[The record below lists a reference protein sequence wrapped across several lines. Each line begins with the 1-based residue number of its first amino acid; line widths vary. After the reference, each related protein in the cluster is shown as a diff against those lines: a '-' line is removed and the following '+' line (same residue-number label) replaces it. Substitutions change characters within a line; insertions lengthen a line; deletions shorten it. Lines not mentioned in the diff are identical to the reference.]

1 MARNFAALMFTPA
14 VKAEQARRGSRPH
27 YEGSERTAAGA
38 DKLTS
43 EEIAF
48 IAERDSFYMASV
60 TSNGWPYVQ
69 HRGGPT
75 GFLKVID
82 ESTLAFADYGGN
94 RQYISTGNFVTDNR
108 VALIMVDYPKR
119 DRLKLLGRVEVFD
132 AERAVEWINRLRDRG
147 YDAKIERVFVIH
159 IQAFDWN
166 CQQHIVPRFTE
177 DQIRERLQPLQQQIK
192 ALEQENSELRAR
204 LATP

>member
-1 MARNFAALMFTPA
+1 
-14 VKAEQARRGSRPH
+14 
-27 YEGSERTAAGA
+27 
-38 DKLTS
+38 
-43 EEIAF
+43 
-48 IAERDSFYMASV
+48 
-60 TSNGWPYVQ
+60 
-69 HRGGPT
+69 
-75 GFLKVID
+75 
-82 ESTLAFADYGGN
+82 
-94 RQYISTGNFVTDNR
+94 VTDNR

-204 LATP
+204 LA